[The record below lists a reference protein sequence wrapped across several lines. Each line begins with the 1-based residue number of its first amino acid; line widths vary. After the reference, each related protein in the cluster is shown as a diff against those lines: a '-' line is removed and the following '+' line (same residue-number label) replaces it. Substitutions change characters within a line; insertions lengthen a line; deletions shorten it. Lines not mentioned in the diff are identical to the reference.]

1 MTIYNPTITS
11 KDNPTIKTVT
21 ALLTQSRQRKKQ
33 GQTVI
38 ESTHLLESYLNADLI
53 PDTVI
58 VSEYGLANREISQLL
73 YRISDIKKG
82 VKLVT
87 VSEQL
92 YKEIRTLG
100 ESLPIMAII
109 EMPTL
114 SLDYPITHDCLIVN
128 GVQDNGNLGT
138 LLRTASAIGV
148 KTVICTIGTA
158 QAYAPKTLRASM
170 GANFSLNI
178 YENVSVE
185 KVLDMVEVPL
195 FATSSHTENLI
206 YRTDLTEPL
215 ALIMGHEGQ
224 GVDNILM
231 NQATPIALPQP
242 NGQESLNVAIA
253 GSLCLYEMLRQRDY
267 SYA

>member
-1 MTIYNPTITS
+1 MTAYNPTITS
-11 KDNPTIKTVT
+11 KDNPIIKSVT
-21 ALLTQSRQRKKQ
+21 ALLSQSRQRKKSA
-33 GQTVI
+33 QTVI
-38 ESTHLLESYLNADLI
+38 EGTHLLESYLNAEMI

-58 VSEYGLANREISQLL
+58 VSEFGLANREINRLL
-73 YRISDIKKG
+73 YRLADIKVG
-82 VKLVT
+82 VKVVT
-87 VSEQL
+87 ISETL

-109 EMPTL
+109 DMPVL

-138 LLRTASAIGV
+138 LLRTASAVGIN
-148 KTVICTIGTA
+148 TVICTTGTA

-170 GANFSLNI
+170 GANFSLQI

-185 KVLDMVEVPL
+185 QVLDRIEVPL
-195 FATSSHTENLI
+195 FATSSHTDNLI
-206 YRTDLTEPL
+206 YRADLTQPM

-224 GVDNILM
+224 GVDEALLK
-231 NQATPIALPQP
+231 QATAIALPQP

-253 GSLCLYEMLRQRDY
+253 GSLCLYEMLRQRH
-267 SYA
+267 YA